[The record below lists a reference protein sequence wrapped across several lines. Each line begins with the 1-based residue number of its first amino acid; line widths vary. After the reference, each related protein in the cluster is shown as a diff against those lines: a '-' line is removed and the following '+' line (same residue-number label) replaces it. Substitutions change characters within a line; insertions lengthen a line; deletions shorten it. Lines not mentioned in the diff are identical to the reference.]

1 MKITELIEDLE
12 IIKARDGDLDLWN
25 KTIIEAIHNIALGK
39 DKFQIF
45 NIPTEYVWWQGNILI
60 W

>member
-1 MKITELIEDLE
+1 MKITKLIEDLE
-12 IIKARDGDLDLWN
+12 IIKTRDGDLDLWN

-45 NIPTEYVWWQGNILI
+45 NIPTEYV
-60 W
+60 

>member
-25 KTIIEAIHNIALGK
+25 KTIIEAIHNVALGK
-39 DKFQIF
+39 DKFQSF
-45 NIPTEYVWWQGNILI
+45 NIPTEYI
-60 W
+60 